1 VGRPA
6 GEAQQMSRIRKTTGR
21 RMAEAKQVIPHFY
34 VTIEVDM
41 GAAVAFRTQINEQ
54 IGEGGSKVSF
64 NDLVVKAAALALRD
78 FPNLNQSLE
87 GETLYTHSNI
97 DVNLAVAIENGLIA
111 PFIPDADQKSLGT
124 IARMSKDLAGRARS
138 GELQMEEYQGGTF
151 TISNL
156 GMFDV
161 DEFIA
166 IINPPQAAILAVGS
180 IREQPV
186 VTNGEI
192 TIGHR
197 MKLTLSAD
205 HRVTDGAEVA
215 RYLGE
220 VKKYLQSPML
230 LAIS

>member
-1 VGRPA
+1 MRLLRCERV
-6 GEAQQMSRIRKTTGR
+6 
-21 RMAEAKQVIPHFY
+21 
-34 VTIEVDM
+34 
-41 GAAVAFRTQINEQ
+41 GAAFREQ
-54 IGEGGSKVSF
+54 VNVQAKDDASKVSF
-64 NDLVVKAAALALRD
+64 NDLIVKATALALRE
-78 FPNLNQSLE
+78 FPNLNTSLE
-87 GETLYTHSNI
+87 GDTLYDHANI
-97 DVNLAVAIENGLIA
+97 DINIAVAIENGLIA
-111 PFIPDADQKSLGT
+111 PFVKDADTRSLGS
-124 IARMSKDLAGRARS
+124 IARTAKDLINRARN
-138 GELQMEEYQGGTF
+138 GGLEPAEYQGGTF

-186 VTNGEI
+186 VANGEI

-215 RYLGE
+215 RYLSE
-220 VKKYLQSPML
+220 VKKYLQNPML